1 MSKRKIYIC
10 FLLIMQFYTSCYAQD
25 DLDENRYIL
34 WRENIELSWD
44 DFLLEYKPKKAVASA
59 SASIGLGIYFS
70 LKEKDK
76 NTIIFNIYAY
86 MNKEKSWSEYHGVAV
101 ADADSWQS
109 NYGLRH
115 ERTHFDIDEV
125 YARECRMLLSKIKAN
140 SFEKVK
146 NKYDKIRQEIEVK
159 RQKEQTLYDEETNH
173 SINIEKQAEWN
184 KKIAERLKELEAY
197 KDTVVT
203 IKIR

>member
-1 MSKRKIYIC
+1 
-10 FLLIMQFYTSCYAQD
+10 MQFFTCCYAQD
-25 DLDENRYIL
+25 DFDENRYIL
-34 WRENIELSWD
+34 WGENIELSWD
-44 DFLLEYKPKKAVASA
+44 DFLLEREP
-59 SASIGLGIYFS
+59 
-70 LKEKDK
+70 K
-76 NTIIFNIYAY
+76 NTIEAARIHLVINYSIETKSRDVIFFNICVY
-86 MNKEKSWSEYHGVAV
+86 MDRERSWSKYHGVT
-101 ADADSWQS
+101 DADSCRS
-109 NYGLRH
+109 NYILRH

-159 RQKEQTLYDEETNH
+159 RQKEQTLYDDETNH
-173 SINIEKQAEWN
+173 SKNTEKQAEWN